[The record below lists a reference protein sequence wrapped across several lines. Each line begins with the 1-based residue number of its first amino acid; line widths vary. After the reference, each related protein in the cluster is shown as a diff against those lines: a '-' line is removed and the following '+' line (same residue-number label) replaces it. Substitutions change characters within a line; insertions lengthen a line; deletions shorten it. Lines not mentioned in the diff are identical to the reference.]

1 MSGHDASLTGL
12 VSMMLTRRPSAAN
25 LDAMPKPRARR
36 FADAARELLRDT
48 LFDAASELLEQRS
61 WSETRMADIAKSAGV
76 SRQTLYKEF
85 GSRQGFAQAYILRE
99 ADRFLAGVHK
109 AVAEHEDDP
118 KAALAAAVE
127 VFLTT
132 AAEEPLIMAIVRG
145 DAGDG
150 LLSYVTN
157 QAGPVLG
164 YATQR
169 LGEILGEIWPKV
181 PEHSVRLIAENMVR
195 LAISHA
201 ASSTAPA
208 KDVADGMA
216 ELFGPY
222 LEQVVGTPEA

>member
-1 MSGHDASLTGL
+1 MTTRDAGLTGM
-12 VSMMLTRRPSAAN
+12 VSMMLTRRPAAAN
-25 LDAMPKPRARR
+25 VGAMPKPRARR

-61 WSETRMADIAKSAGV
+61 WSETRMADIAKVAGV

-99 ADRFLAGVHK
+99 AERFLAGVQK
-109 AVAEHEDDP
+109 AVSRHDDDP
-118 KAALAAAVE
+118 RAALAAAVE

-150 LLSYVTN
+150 LLPFVTN

-164 YATQR
+164 FATDR
-169 LGEILGEIWPKV
+169 LGEILGEIWPETS
-181 PEHSVRLIAENMVR
+181 EHSVHLIAENMVR

-208 KDVADGMA
+208 SEVAEGMA

-222 LEQVVGTPEA
+222 LEKVVGAPGA